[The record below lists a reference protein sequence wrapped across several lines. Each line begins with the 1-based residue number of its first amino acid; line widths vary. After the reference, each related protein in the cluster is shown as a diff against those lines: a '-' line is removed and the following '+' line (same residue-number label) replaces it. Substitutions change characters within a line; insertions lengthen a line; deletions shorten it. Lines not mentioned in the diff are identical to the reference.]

1 MAEKPLALAS
11 LLFGESCQISSI
23 HGHVRVEGDPPQA
36 LDNDAPTV
44 PDPML
49 DHTMTGNLMWVIDE
63 FTRESG
69 ATLVV
74 PGSHKRRGHPNP
86 GAHRTTVP
94 LVARK
99 GYVIVFSG
107 NLIHGAGSRTI
118 PGERLGMTV
127 YFKRMYVQ
135 PQKDLNAVISDEV
148 VARNPPRFAHLIGR
162 DNTFPAED
170 FGFFIAKGMEYLAR
184 TADNRG

>member
-1 MAEKPLALAS
+1 MVS
-11 LLFGESCQISSI
+11 
-23 HGHVRVEGDPPQA
+23 DP
-36 LDNDAPTV
+36 V
-44 PDPML
+44 PD
-49 DHTMTGNLMWVIDE
+49 HAMTCKMMWVIDE

-127 YFKRMYVQ
+127 YFKRMYV
-135 PQKDLNAVISDEV
+135 PVSYT
-148 VARNPPRFAHLIGR
+148 HLTLPTKRIV
-162 DNTFPAED
+162 
-170 FGFFIAKGMEYLAR
+170 
-184 TADNRG
+184 